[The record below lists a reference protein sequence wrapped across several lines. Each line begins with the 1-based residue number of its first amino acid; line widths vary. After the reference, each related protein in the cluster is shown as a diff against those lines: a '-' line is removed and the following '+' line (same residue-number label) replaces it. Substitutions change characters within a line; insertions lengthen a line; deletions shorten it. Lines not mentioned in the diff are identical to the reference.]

1 MTATMQDE
9 ARWKAQ
15 YQTWE
20 AKRGVDEAVRRL
32 HAAIGHF
39 ETAGQTQDAQ
49 FCLPVINGLTAQSIV
64 LDGLCKRLD
73 GEERE

>member
-1 MTATMQDE
+1 MTTTMQDE

-20 AKRGVDEAVRRL
+20 AKRSVDDAVSRL
-32 HAAIGHF
+32 QAAIGHF

-49 FCLPVINGLTAQSIV
+49 FCLPVINGLTAQIIA
-64 LDGLCKRLD
+64 LDGLSKHLD

>member
-20 AKRGVDEAVRRL
+20 AKRSVDDAISRL
-32 HAAIGHF
+32 QSAIGHF
-39 ETAGQTQDAQ
+39 ETAGQTEHAKT
-49 FCLPVINGLTAQSIV
+49 CLPVINGLTAQSIA
-64 LDGLCKRLD
+64 LDGLSKHLD
-73 GEERE
+73 GEEQS

>member
-1 MTATMQDE
+1 MATTKQDE

-20 AKRGVDEAVRRL
+20 AKRSVDDAISRL
-32 HAAIGHF
+32 QAAIGHF

-49 FCLPVINGLTAQSIV
+49 FCLPVINGLTAQSIAP
-64 LDGLCKRLD
+64 DGLSKHLD
-73 GEERE
+73 GEEQS

>member
-15 YQTWE
+15 YQIWE
-20 AKRGVDEAVRRL
+20 AKRSVDDAISRL
-32 HAAIGHF
+32 QAAIGHF
-39 ETAGQTQDAQ
+39 ETAGQTEQAKT
-49 FCLPVINGLTAQSIV
+49 CLPVINGLTAQNIV

-73 GEERE
+73 GEEQA

>member
-20 AKRGVDEAVRRL
+20 AKRSVDDAVSRL
-32 HAAIGHF
+32 QSAIGHF
-39 ETAGQTQDAQ
+39 QTAGQLEQAKS
-49 FCLPVINGLTAQSIV
+49 CLPVINGLTAQSIA
-64 LDGLCKRLD
+64 LDGLSKHLD
-73 GEERE
+73 GEEQS

>member
-1 MTATMQDE
+1 MTTTMQDE

-20 AKRGVDEAVRRL
+20 AKRSVDEAVSRL
-32 HAAIGHF
+32 QSAIGHF
-39 ETAGQTQDAQ
+39 ETAGKTEHAKT
-49 FCLPVINGLTAQSIV
+49 CLPVINGLTAQSIV

>member
-20 AKRGVDEAVRRL
+20 AKRNVDDAISRL
-32 HAAIGHF
+32 QSAIGHF
-39 ETAGQTQDAQ
+39 ETAGQTEHTKTY
-49 FCLPVINGLTAQSIV
+49 LPVINGLTAQSIA
-64 LDGLCKRLD
+64 LDGLSKHLD
-73 GEERE
+73 GEEQS

>member
-20 AKRGVDEAVRRL
+20 AKRGVDEAVSRL
-32 HAAIGHF
+32 QAAIGHF
-39 ETAGQTQDAQ
+39 ETAGQTEHAKTY
-49 FCLPVINGLTAQSIV
+49 LPVINGLTAQSIA
-64 LDGLCKRLD
+64 LDGLGKHLD
-73 GEERE
+73 GEEQS

>member
-1 MTATMQDE
+1 MTATLQDE

-15 YQTWE
+15 YQIWE
-20 AKRGVDEAVRRL
+20 GKRSVDDAVSRL
-32 HAAIGHF
+32 QSAIGHF
-39 ETAGQTQDAQ
+39 QTAGQTEHAKD
-49 FCLPVINGLTAQSIV
+49 CLPVINGLTAQSIV